1 MAQQTAVEYYAD
13 KQLELH
19 QKLKDN
25 QISMIDFVV
34 QSRDLLIE
42 SKQMFQQ
49 QIEAAWK
56 RGDGEH
62 DEVADKL
69 AKQYYTETYTNEP
82 R

>member
-1 MAQQTAVEYYAD
+1 MAQQTAVDYYAD

-42 SKQMFQQ
+42 SNEKFQQ
-49 QIEAAWK
+49 QIMNAYK
-56 RGDGEH
+56 YSYG
-62 DEVADKL
+62 VASFKTGTT
-69 AKQYYTETYTNEP
+69 AEQYYTKTYKSE
-82 R
+82 

>member
-25 QISMIDFVV
+25 QLSMMDFVV

-42 SKQMFQQ
+42 SNQMFQQ
-49 QIEAAWK
+49 QIETAWK
-56 RGDGEH
+56 RGDGVH

-69 AKQYYTETYTNEP
+69 AKQYYTETYGI
-82 R
+82 

>member
-1 MAQQTAVEYYAD
+1 MALKTAVDYYAD

-42 SKQMFQQ
+42 AKEMFQQ
-49 QIEAAWK
+49 QIEAAHK
-56 RGDGEH
+56 NGDGVH

-69 AKQYYTETYTNEP
+69 AKQYYTKTYGK
-82 R
+82 